1 MAFALSASLNR
12 GAPKPLML
20 DDFQD
25 LIEEL
30 LGTPA
35 AMRVALAGAPSDLA
49 LRLVAALSKR
59 DVTELERFHRY
70 IRQTEPHM
78 RALPG
83 AAVIIANPPETTA
96 TAAETLASFDTARG
110 DLVSLL
116 MNMTLRD
123 WERQATHD
131 EGGFISLA
139 EEVERHVEFDETMR
153 AAIAAL

>member
-1 MAFALSASLNR
+1 
-12 GAPKPLML
+12 ML

-35 AMRVALAGAPSDLA
+35 AMRVALAGNPSETA
-49 LRLVAALSKR
+49 VRLVAALTKR
-59 DVTELERFHRY
+59 DVTELERFHRFL
-70 IRQTEPHM
+70 RQTEPHM
-78 RALPG
+78 RALPD
-83 AAVIIANPPETTA
+83 VSFVIANPPETTA
-96 TAAETLASFDTARG
+96 TRDETLASFDTARG

-139 EEVERHVEFDETMR
+139 EEVERHVEFDEAMR
-153 AAIAAL
+153 AAIAGL

>member
-1 MAFALSASLNR
+1 
-12 GAPKPLML
+12 ML

-35 AMRVALAGAPSDLA
+35 AMRVALAGDPSGNA
-49 LRLVAALSKR
+49 VRLVAALTRR

-70 IRQTEPHM
+70 LRQTEPHM
-78 RALPG
+78 RALPDA
-83 AAVIIANPPETTA
+83 AAVIADLPETAA
-96 TAAETLASFDTARG
+96 TPAEALAQFDTARG

-131 EGGFISLA
+131 EGGFLSLA
-139 EEVERHVEFDETMR
+139 EEVERHVEFDEAMR
-153 AAIAAL
+153 AAIAAA